1 MARALYR
8 DISFQVTT
16 DTNRIPQVGIEFGR
30 VHHRR
35 LAAGREVRLG
45 VSMAT
50 LAGDAG
56 MEKRQPTV
64 TIDGAGIAVLYR
76 THVTAQALRL
86 HRQRGRRLGH
96 GFEAGF

>member
-8 DISFQVTT
+8 DISFQVTA
-16 DTNRIPQVGIEFGR
+16 NANGIPQVGIEFGR
-30 VHHRR
+30 VHHAC
-35 LAAGREVRLG
+35 LAAGRDVTLG

-50 LAGDAG
+50 LAGDPC

-64 TIDGAGIAVLYR
+64 TIDGSGIAVLYR
-76 THVTAQALRL
+76 THMTAQALCL
-86 HRQRGRRLGH
+86 HRQRGRRLRP

>member
-1 MARALYR
+1 MPRALYR
-8 DISFQVTT
+8 DISFKVTT
-16 DTNRIPQVGIEFGR
+16 DTNRIPQVGIEPRG

-35 LAAGREVRLG
+35 LAAGCEMRLG

-64 TIDGAGIAVLYR
+64 TIDRAGIAVLYR
-76 THVTAQALRL
+76 THVTAQARRL
-86 HRQRGRRLGH
+86 HRQRRRRLGH
-96 GFEAGF
+96 GFEARF